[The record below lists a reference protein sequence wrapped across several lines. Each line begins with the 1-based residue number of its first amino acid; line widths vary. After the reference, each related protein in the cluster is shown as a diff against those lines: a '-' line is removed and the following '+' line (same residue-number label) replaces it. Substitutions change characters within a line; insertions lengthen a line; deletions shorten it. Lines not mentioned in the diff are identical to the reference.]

1 MKREQLSKEEI
12 FIKKLRKVGAN
23 EVLKMFYKYKNHNI
37 HIIDCIN
44 YRVVRIE
51 TEQEKLVIS
60 INLDLS
66 NFNDVLFVATG
77 IKL

>member
-1 MKREQLSKEEI
+1 MKIEQLSKEEL

-23 EVLKMFYKYKNHNI
+23 EVLEMFYKYKNYNI

-44 YRVVRIE
+44 CRVVRIE
-51 TEQEKLVIS
+51 TEQERLVIS
-60 INLDLS
+60 INTDLP
-66 NFNDVLFVATG
+66 NFNDIFFIATG